1 MMMSRQRS
9 GQLNINMTI
18 KNKNC
23 KTFIT
28 SIQSNNAQMKNNRGI
43 LGINRREILVNGR
56 LRYSNTAAILTSKRR
71 SLYSDRLKLKSVE
84 SSLPKVS

>member
-1 MMMSRQRS
+1 MSRQRS

-28 SIQSNNAQMKNNRGI
+28 SLQSNNTQMKNNRGI
-43 LGINRREILVNGR
+43 LGLNRREILVNGR
-56 LRYSNTAAILTSKRR
+56 LRYSNTGAILTSKRR
-71 SLYSDRLKLKSVE
+71 SLYSDRLKLKSME